1 MLCAGGGGSAICKV
15 KHQIIWHFINEPLY
29 AQGDS
34 GGPLTVEEE
43 GRHTLAG
50 VVSRKL
56 VGTNCNEVSTESF
69 N

>member
-15 KHQIIWHFINEPLY
+15 KHQIIQNFINEPLY

-34 GGPLTVEEE
+34 GGPLTVEAG

-56 VGTNCNEVSTESF
+56 VGTNCNEVSSEKF

>member
-1 MLCAGGGGSAICKV
+1 MKS
-15 KHQIIWHFINEPLY
+15 QTIWHFINEPLY

-34 GGPLTVEEE
+34 GGPLTVEEG

-56 VGTNCNEVSTESF
+56 LGTNCDEVSTEHVLQGDQKQL
-69 N
+69 